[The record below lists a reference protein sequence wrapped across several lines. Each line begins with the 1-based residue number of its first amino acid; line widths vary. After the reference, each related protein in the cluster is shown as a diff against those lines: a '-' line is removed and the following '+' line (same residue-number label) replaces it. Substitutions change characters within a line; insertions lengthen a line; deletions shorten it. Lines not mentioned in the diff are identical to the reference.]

1 MRVMPVIKLMKI
13 TLFPALLFFHHVGKK
28 SNSLKTR
35 FRLFSFFIP
44 LSFLCDF
51 APLRETVLF
60 FANFA
65 NFARNIL
72 KIATLT
78 HTYPRFTHD
87 INAPFVEQLMERIA
101 AMGNDVSV
109 LTAFDPAWDR
119 RPGDHTVDLR
129 TYKYIWPDSLHI
141 LGYSRTI
148 EGNVRFRK
156 RVLALSPL
164 LFLGAFRAFRK
175 LVRETRPEVLHA
187 HWILPNGF
195 IAGLVSKL
203 TGIPLLIQLHGSD
216 VFTAEKN
223 PLFRRMA
230 RFAGKQAAY
239 IVSPSPDLRDRL
251 GALGIDTAKIGIVP
265 NTVESNFCAGV
276 SEEDVSALR
285 ERIGVP
291 SGNRIVL
298 AMGRMV
304 HVKGFEYLLDAFTR
318 IAGEFPDVT
327 LVLAGGGVLYDD
339 MRRRADDLGIGKRVI
354 MPGPAA
360 RDEVPGYFRAAEVF
374 VVPSVKHES
383 GAVDGLPVVIPEA
396 MAAGLPIIASAVGG
410 IPVLVRE
417 DENGILV
424 PQRDPEA
431 LAGALRRLLSDRERC
446 RACGER
452 ARSIVECSVNYT
464 AVAEHFTRLYAA
476 IAAGT
481 PPERMPEFEITG
493 ER

>member
-1 MRVMPVIKLMKI
+1 MPIYTILNNTI
-13 TLFPALLFFHHVGKK
+13 RILFF
-28 SNSLKTR
+28 LT
-35 FRLFSFFIP
+35 P
-44 LSFLCDF
+44 LSFLCVF
-51 APLRETVLF
+51 APWRETNLF
-60 FANFA
+60 TNFA
-65 NFARNIL
+65 NVANVANVARTIL

-101 AMGNDVSV
+101 ELGNEVSV
-109 LTAFDPAWDR
+109 LTAFDPAWNR
-119 RPGDHTVDLR
+119 CPGDHVVDLR

-175 LVRETRPEVLHA
+175 LVRKTRPEVLHA

-195 IAGLVSKL
+195 IAGLVSRL

-251 GALGIDTAKIGIVP
+251 GALGIDRKKIGIVP
-265 NTVESNFCAGV
+265 NTVESDFCAGV
-276 SEEDVSALR
+276 SEEDVASLR
-285 ERIGVP
+285 KRLDVP
-291 SGNRIVL
+291 EGNRIVL

-304 HVKGFEYLLDAFTR
+304 HVKGFEYLLDAFSR
-318 IAGEFPDVT
+318 IAKEFPDVT
-327 LVLAGGGVLYDD
+327 LVLAGGGVLYKD
-339 MRRRADDLGIGKRVI
+339 MRHRAEALGIGERVI
-354 MPGPAA
+354 MPGPAS
-360 RDEVPGYFRAAEVF
+360 RDEVPVYFRAAEIF

-396 MAAGLPIIASAVGG
+396 MAAGLPIIASTVGG

-417 DENGILV
+417 GENGILV
-424 PQRDPEA
+424 PQRDPASLSEA
-431 LAGALRRLLSDRERC
+431 LQRLLSDRERC

-452 ARSIVECSVNYT
+452 ARNIVECSVNYT
-464 AVAEHFTRLYAA
+464 AVAKHFIRLYDA
-476 IAAGT
+476 ISEGT
-481 PPERMPEFEITG
+481 PPERMPAFEITG